1 MTEKEILYHGPQ
13 STVMVNGHV
22 DEDHA
27 FINEVTD
34 YGITSDSAGCRGDV
48 FIFIV
53 NTIPLSV
60 ATSGHIIMP
69 SAIRH
74 IVLMTQSTL

>member
-1 MTEKEILYHGPQ
+1 MGCVIEKEILYHGPQ

-34 YGITSDSAGCRGDV
+34 YGITSDSAGRRGDV
-48 FIFIV
+48 FIV

-69 SAIRH
+69 S
-74 IVLMTQSTL
+74 TTLC

>member
-1 MTEKEILYHGPQ
+1 MIEKEILYHGAQ

-34 YGITSDSAGCRGDV
+34 YGITSGPTSDSAGRW
-48 FIFIV
+48 
-53 NTIPLSV
+53 
-60 ATSGHIIMP
+60 A
-69 SAIRH
+69 
-74 IVLMTQSTL
+74 